1 MKNSKE
7 KKGLDLQWKIL
18 IGIVG
23 GIVLGMLIMAA
34 SLLML
39 S

>member
-1 MKNSKE
+1 MEDSKD

-23 GIVLGMLIMAA
+23 GIVLGHYFQ
-34 SLLML
+34 
-39 S
+39 